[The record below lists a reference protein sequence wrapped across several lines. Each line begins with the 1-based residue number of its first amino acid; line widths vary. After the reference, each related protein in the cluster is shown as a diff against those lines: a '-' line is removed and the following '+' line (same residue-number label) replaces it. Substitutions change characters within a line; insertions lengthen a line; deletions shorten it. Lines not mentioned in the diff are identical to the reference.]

1 MIFCYKFNFQRI
13 KCKSLLSKIEQV
25 EMLIVLGRGDKYR
38 LTHIRET
45 LERNKELF
53 ISDKNFLEDLV
64 KTHLKDKIYQ
74 ARIVSISEKPNL
86 FCEECGSEISA
97 DEKFCTSCGTEKPEP
112 SSPSTSDVPE
122 PTPEPEIKQETE
134 SIEEQASGGFAFT
147 TDGDIGES
155 STREDAREHIT
166 KKISDLEARL
176 DTIKALKEIE
186 KMEKSATD
194 DATSATAK
202 LMVVSKATEELET
215 RLDEQTKATRK
226 IAQIKLKPEPKK
238 KSRQQELEE
247 YEKKYLGKS
256 KTKVSRKT
264 YKVKAIRKPA
274 RITLKPEPKKKSRQ
288 QELEEYEKKYL
299 NESETKVTWKAY
311 DVKAKR
317 KVEIQNP
324 KAVKMKNGKWA
335 VKGTSPITG
344 IKVFRIVGNE
354 KPAVSAE
361 KTADS
366 PKAKKEQTAPAE
378 KPKGSQ
384 KTEPE
389 VFSRYYRSPEAE
401 SPKVKKPK
409 SKKPNPFCE
418 ECGSKIAAKDMF
430 CINCGA
436 KR

>member
-1 MIFCYKFNFQRI
+1 M
-13 KCKSLLSKIEQV
+13 LSKIEQV
-25 EMLIVLGRGDKYR
+25 EMLIALGKGDKYR
-38 LTHIRET
+38 LMNIRQS
-45 LERNKELF
+45 LESGKELF
-53 ISDKNFLEDLV
+53 ISDKDFLQDLI
-64 KTHLKDKIYQ
+64 KTHLGDKIYQ
-74 ARIVSISEKPNL
+74 ARVVSVSEKPNL
-86 FCEECGSEISA
+86 FCEKCGSEISV
-97 DEKFCTSCGTEKPEP
+97 DEKFCTSCGTQKPEP
-112 SSPSTSDVPE
+112 ET
-122 PTPEPEIKQETE
+122 KQEAGSGE
-134 SIEEQASGGFAFT
+134 QQASGGFAFT
-147 TDGDIGES
+147 ADGDVGES
-155 STREDAREHIT
+155 STMETARESLT
-166 KKISDLEARL
+166 KKIS
-176 DTIKALKEIE
+176 
-186 KMEKSATD
+186 
-194 DATSATAK
+194 
-202 LMVVSKATEELET
+202 ELET
-215 RLDEQTKATRK
+215 KLDEQTKTTRETAR
-226 IAQIKLKPEPKK
+226 IELKLEPKK

-247 YEKKYLGKS
+247 YEKKHLGKS
-256 KTKVSRKT
+256 ETKVSRKT
-264 YKVKAIRKPA
+264 YKVKATRKTVQRKP
-274 RITLKPEPKKKSRQ
+274 KPEPKKKSRQ

-299 NESETKVTWKAY
+299 NESATKVTWKAY

-389 VFSRYYRSPEAE
+389 VFSRYYRSPEDE
-401 SPKVKKPK
+401 SPKVKKSK

-418 ECGSKIAAKDMF
+418 ECGSKIPAKDMF
-430 CINCGA
+430 CTNCGA

>member
-25 EMLIVLGRGDKYR
+25 EMLIALGRGDKYR
-38 LTHIRET
+38 LAHIRET
-45 LERNKELF
+45 LESGKDLY
-53 ISDKNFLEDLV
+53 ISDKDFLQDLV
-64 KTHLKDKIYQ
+64 KTHLGDKIYQ

-97 DEKFCTSCGTEKPEP
+97 DEKFCINCGTPKPEP

-122 PTPEPEIKQETE
+122 STPEPEIELEAESGEQE
-134 SIEEQASGGFAFT
+134 SGGFTFT
-147 TDGDIGES
+147 DNGE
-155 STREDAREHIT
+155 
-166 KKISDLEARL
+166 
-176 DTIKALKEIE
+176 
-186 KMEKSATD
+186 
-194 DATSATAK
+194 
-202 LMVVSKATEELET
+202 MVET
-215 RLDEQTKATRK
+215 TTRK
-226 IAQIKLKPEPKK
+226 TIQ
-238 KSRQQELEE
+238 
-247 YEKKYLGKS
+247 
-256 KTKVSRKT
+256 
-264 YKVKAIRKPA
+264 RKP
-274 RITLKPEPKKKSRQ
+274 KPAPAPKPSDILSKFSKKSRQ

-299 NESETKVTWKAY
+299 NESETNVSWQAY
-311 DVKAKR
+311 DVKAKK

-354 KPAVSAE
+354 KPDVSVE
-361 KTADS
+361 KTVDS
-366 PKAKKEQTAPAE
+366 LKSKKEPVAPAE

-401 SPKVKKPK
+401 SQKVKSK
-409 SKKPNPFCE
+409 SKKPNLFCE

-430 CINCGA
+430 CISCGA

>member
-25 EMLIVLGRGDKYR
+25 EMLIALGRGDKYR
-38 LTHIRET
+38 LAHIRET
-45 LERNKELF
+45 LEIGKELY
-53 ISDKNFLEDLV
+53 ISDKDFLEDLV
-64 KTHLKDKIYQ
+64 KTNLKDKIYQ

-112 SSPSTSDVPE
+112 ISPSTSDVPE
-122 PTPEPEIKQETE
+122 PTPEPETKLRKHGYQEN
-134 SIEEQASGGFAFT
+134 AGFALTDSGDTFEIPITKSLAGFT
-147 TDGDIGES
+147 FTNDGDIGE
-155 STREDAREHIT
+155 TVNRKTAREKPHP
-166 KKISDLEARL
+166 KK
-176 DTIKALKEIE
+176 
-186 KMEKSATD
+186 KSRQQ
-194 DATSATAK
+194 
-202 LMVVSKATEELET
+202 ELEEY
-215 RLDEQTKATRK
+215 EQGYLAESETKVSRKTYKVKATRK
-226 IAQIKLKPEPKK
+226 TAQVKLKPEPKK

-247 YEKKYLGKS
+247 YE
-256 KTKVSRKT
+256 
-264 YKVKAIRKPA
+264 
-274 RITLKPEPKKKSRQ
+274 Q
-288 QELEEYEKKYL
+288 KYL
-299 NESETKVTWKAY
+299 NESETNVSWKAY

-361 KTADS
+361 KTADN
-366 PKAKKEQTAPAE
+366 PKVEKEQTAPAE

-389 VFSRYYRSPEAE
+389 VFSRYYRSPETE
-401 SPKVKKPK
+401 SPKVEKPK

-418 ECGSKIAAKDMF
+418 ECGSKIAAKDVF

>member
-25 EMLIVLGRGDKYR
+25 EMLIALGRGDKYR

-45 LERNKELF
+45 LERNKELY
-53 ISDKNFLEDLV
+53 ISDKDFLEDLV

-74 ARIVSISEKPNL
+74 ARIVSIPEKSNL

-97 DEKFCTSCGTEKPEP
+97 DEKFCTSCGTEKLEP

-122 PTPEPEIKQETE
+122 PTPESEIDLETE
-134 SIEEQASGGFAFT
+134 SGEQKSGGFTFT
-147 TDGDIGES
+147 ADGDIGES
-155 STREDAREHIT
+155 STRETAREDLT
-166 KKISDLEARL
+166 KKISDLE
-176 DTIKALKEIE
+176 T
-186 KMEKSATD
+186 
-194 DATSATAK
+194 
-202 LMVVSKATEELET
+202 
-215 RLDEQTKATRK
+215 
-226 IAQIKLKPEPKK
+226 KLKQTNAT

-247 YEKKYLGKS
+247 YEKKYLNES
-256 KTKVSRKT
+256 ETEVSRKT
-264 YKVKAIRKPA
+264 YKVKATKKTAQIN
-274 RITLKPEPKKKSRQ
+274 LKPEPKKKSRQ

-299 NESETKVTWKAY
+299 NESETNVSWKAY

-354 KPAVSAE
+354 KPAVSSE
-361 KTADS
+361 KDADS
-366 PKAKKEQTAPAE
+366 QKVKNEPATPAE